1 MANSTMVLSDN
12 AVIDRQTL
20 YSQEERDIV
29 ISTSQQTTSTSVE
42 EQSGVSCMFRVR
54 KHFQKQGFTKRT
66 IEILMSS

>member
-1 MANSTMVLSDN
+1 MVLSDN

-42 EQSGVSCMFRVR
+42 GQSGVTWLSWP
-54 KHFQKQGFTKRT
+54 
-66 IEILMSS
+66 